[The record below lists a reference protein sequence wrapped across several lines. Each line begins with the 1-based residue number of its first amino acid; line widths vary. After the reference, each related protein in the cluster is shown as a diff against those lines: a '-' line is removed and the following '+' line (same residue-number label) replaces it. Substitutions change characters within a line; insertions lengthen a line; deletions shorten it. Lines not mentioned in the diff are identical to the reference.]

1 LANTNALQGLLQLL
15 QQSLSFPQITSSELP
30 LFRQQMLLGY
40 QRYNSSLNAI
50 FLGTQAGSPGMA
62 FLSGYQN
69 AIRCLDKNCPPN
81 ELAAFCVSE
90 KGVKKP
96 WDMLTSIVA
105 ADDAYCLSGQKGY
118 VMLMPDELDRLYVIA
133 KDEGQQLKCAFLS
146 SASKGLTVTEA
157 LKAPF
162 VEDIP
167 HTGVGFNQVHIPEA
181 QLLKIDG
188 HKEANKPFRY
198 WEDIHVSLSMMA
210 WMLREGLNNGKSLQ
224 DFEDLTRLM
233 CQLNEKFEEQPDYY
247 SAESFPLLDECQ
259 DVLENHSK
267 KLSQASQKA
276 WKKDRLLLQ
285 MGQKIR
291 HLIRAKIA
299 R

>member
-1 LANTNALQGLLQLL
+1 MLFGF
-15 QQSLSFPQITSSELP
+15 QQ
-30 LFRQQMLLGY
+30 
-40 QRYNSSLNAI
+40 YNSSLNAI
-50 FLGTQAGSPGMA
+50 FLGAQADSPGMA

-69 AIRCLDKNCPPN
+69 AIRCLDKNCPAN

-96 WDMLTSIVA
+96 WDMMTSIVA
-105 ADDAYCLSGQKGY
+105 TGDGYRLSGQKGY

-133 KDEGQQLKCAFLS
+133 KSENEQLVCAFLN

-167 HTGVGFNQVHIPEA
+167 HTGVGFNQVHIAEA

-267 KLSQASQKA
+267 NLSQTSQNA

-291 HLIRAKIA
+291 HFVRAKIA